1 MANTVPPLLTLTTD
15 YGRQDF
21 HLPRLKAHLLS
32 AVRPLQIVD
41 ISHEIPPFNI
51 TRAAF
56 IFKRVWS
63 HYPEGTIHL
72 ISVNDYYAPRSR
84 FLAIRHERQ
93 YFIGPDNGIFSLI
106 FGRLPDATYVIDGYK
121 KSASL
126 PEIYARAIGHVASEK
141 PFHEVGLP
149 ATKLTESLS
158 FQPVI
163 GQDYIRGTVTFIDQ
177 YDNVTTNISR
187 DRFEQIRQ
195 GRPFQLLIKRMQP
208 IEALSAHYH
217 DVPQG
222 EALCRFS
229 SDGLLEVAINMD
241 RAASMLSIQEEDM
254 VQVQFLEME
263 ASTV

>member
-1 MANTVPPLLTLTTD
+1 MAQTTPPLLTLTTD
-15 YGRQDF
+15 YGRRDF
-21 HLPRLKAHLLS
+21 HLPRLKAYLLA

-41 ISHEIPPFNI
+41 LSHDVPPYNI

-56 IFKRVWS
+56 IFNRVWR

-72 ISVNDYYAPRSR
+72 ISVNDFYAANSR
-84 FLAIRHERQ
+84 FLAIRHQRQ

-106 FGRLPDATYVIDGYK
+106 FGELPAETFVLDGHK
-121 KSASL
+121 AGDSL
-126 PEIYARAIGHVASEK
+126 PSIYARAIAHVAHQK

-149 ATKLTESLS
+149 TESFTERLA

-187 DRFEQIRQ
+187 DRFEEIRRE
-195 GRPFQLLIKRMQP
+195 RPFQLLIKRMQP
-208 IEALSAHYH
+208 IETLSERYH
-217 DVPQG
+217 DVPRG

-254 VQVQFLEME
+254 VQVQFL
-263 ASTV
+263 

>member
-1 MANTVPPLLTLTTD
+1 MATPLSPLLTLTTD

-21 HLPRLKAHLLS
+21 HLPRLKAHLFG
-32 AVRPLQIVD
+32 ATRPLQIVD
-41 ISHEIPPFNI
+41 LSHDVPPYDI
-51 TRAAF
+51 VRAAF
-56 IFKRVWS
+56 IFKRVWK
-63 HYPEGTIHL
+63 HYPAGTMHL
-72 ISVNDYYAPRSR
+72 ISVKDYYQRRSR
-84 FLAIRHERQ
+84 FLAVRQNKQ

-106 FGRLPDATYVIDGYK
+106 FGKLPAETYRLDGY
-121 KSASL
+121 SETDSL
-126 PEIYARAIGHVASEK
+126 PAIYARAVAHIAADK

-149 ATKLTESLS
+149 VTKFTERLA

-163 GQDYIRGTVTFIDQ
+163 GQDYIRGTVTFIDR
-177 YDNVTTNISR
+177 YDNVTTNINQ

-208 IEALSAHYH
+208 ITELSQRYH

-222 EALCRFS
+222 EALCRFN

-254 VQVQFLEME
+254 VQVQFG
-263 ASTV
+263 